1 MGTHQNQGRNDGDAK
16 GIEVDESSIMVAE
29 YHDVFGL
36 SHNFNIVLLIDDS
49 RKGDTSKQIT

>member
-1 MGTHQNQGRNDGDAK
+1 
-16 GIEVDESSIMVAE
+16 MVAE